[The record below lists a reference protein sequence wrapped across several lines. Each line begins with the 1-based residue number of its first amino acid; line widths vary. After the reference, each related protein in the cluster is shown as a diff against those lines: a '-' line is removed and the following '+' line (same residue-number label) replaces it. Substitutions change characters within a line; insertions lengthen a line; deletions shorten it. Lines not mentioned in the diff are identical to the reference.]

1 MANFTIP
8 SLNAGGVP
16 ASTDMFVKSDTS
28 GGLTRVTMS
37 DIDAYVN
44 PSQIVLTS
52 SDDLNN
58 LTTPGYYNTYGTSPS
73 NAPTFKGTGWCHYEV
88 HANAS
93 RNMVRQICWGA
104 EGKLATRYYQN
115 SIWSK
120 WYYYSGEYGNN
131 WDLTTTTTY
140 SFYVPNKDWMVPV
153 LVLSGNGE
161 LYLVNVVGLVNV
173 NVTKITSNTTD
184 TCTGAVEKVSS
195 ENVDAS
201 VDMSKVTLT
210 FSTKQQNGI
219 KILGNFITTYIQP

>member
-1 MANFTIP
+1 MANFTIK

-16 ASTDMFVKSDTS
+16 ASTDMFIKSDTS

-58 LTTPGYYNTYGTSPS
+58 LTTPGYYNTYGTAPS
-73 NAPTFKGTGWCHYEV
+73 NAPTLKGTDWCHYEV
-88 HANAS
+88 HVNAS
-93 RNMVRQICWGA
+93 RNMVRQICWGSN
-104 EGKLATRYYQN
+104 GKLATRFYQN
-115 SIWSK
+115 SK
-120 WYYYSGEYGNN
+120 WGRWCYYSGEFGNN
-131 WDLTTTTTY
+131 WDLNTKTTY
-140 SFYVPNKDWMVPV
+140 SFYTPNKDWFVSV
-153 LVLSGNGE
+153 LVLSGNGD
-161 LYLVNVVGLVNV
+161 LYLVNVQGLSMV

-195 ENVDAS
+195 NNVDA
-201 VDMSKVTLT
+201 DTGMTEVTLT

-219 KILGNFITTYIQP
+219 KILGNFTNTYIQP